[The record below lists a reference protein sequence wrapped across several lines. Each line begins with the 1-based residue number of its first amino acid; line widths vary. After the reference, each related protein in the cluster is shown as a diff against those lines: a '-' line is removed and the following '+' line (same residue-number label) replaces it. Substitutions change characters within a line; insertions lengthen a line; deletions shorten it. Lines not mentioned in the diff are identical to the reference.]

1 MFSIILRIFLG
12 GDGIHLVVDENGKFR
27 EDNFAEAIGK
37 LGGGS
42 ETGGKAKRQKDGSD
56 CYNIVKMIMERNFA
70 PVIVFSFSKKECE
83 AYALQMAKLDFN
95 TRKFEI
101 FFLLFILSNL
111 NFLKQFLFGH
121 QVEIMIFFFCMYRN

>member
-95 TRKFEI
+95 TRKFEKKNFI
-101 FFLLFILSNL
+101 YFVEFEFFKAVFIWSPSRN
-111 NFLKQFLFGH
+111 H
-121 QVEIMIFFFCMYRN
+121 DIFCMYRN